1 MSGARQQPLVSVVM
15 IFWNAATASPAS
27 PPTAFM
33 DEAIR
38 SVLDQTLQPIE
49 LLLCDDGSEDAGT
62 ALARAWARREP
73 DRVRYLEHPSHGH
86 AGMSATRNLGLAAAQ
101 GRTLA
106 FLDADDV
113 WLPEH
118 LARYWA
124 RLEQHPEAAA
134 VCGRALDW
142 HSWDEAGNADVWSEL
157 PWPSG
162 TVVSPPAMLTA
173 VLRCGAYSTPV
184 CSLLVRREVVEEL
197 GGSEDAFTGMYEDQV
212 LLSKLYLTRTIVLE
226 DSPTA
231 WYRQHAG
238 SSTARAIR
246 EGSYHPGAEN
256 PSREAFLRWLEHQQQ
271 LTGAGPDSQLVAAL
285 QASLRPYYR
294 WSARLAWRSLALA
307 RAWRRRARQALTRRG
322 DCAS

>member
-1 MSGARQQPLVSVVM
+1 
-15 IFWNAATASPAS
+15 
-27 PPTAFM
+27 
-33 DEAIR
+33 
-38 SVLDQTLQPIE
+38 VLDQTLQPIE

-246 EGSYHPGAEN
+246 EGRYHPGAEN
-256 PSREAFLRWLEHQQQ
+256 PSREAFLRWLASR
-271 LTGAGPDSQLVAAL
+271 AGLAT
-285 QASLRPYYR
+285 RR
-294 WSARLAWRSLALA
+294 RLASFVATLQPVVCAASMALA
-307 RAWRRRARQALTRRG
+307 CPCPGLAPVGAAGADSSRRLRLI
-322 DCAS
+322 DMP